1 MSMISV
7 SEAIAR
13 LCEDSHVRV
22 GKETC
27 KLKECAGR
35 VLATDIVAGLNV
47 PPADNS
53 AMDGYAL
60 RRQDWKGPDQPLEVS
75 QRITAGSPPE
85 PLIEGTAARI
95 FTGAEIPAGADIVVM
110 QEKCTLEAAGDGQF
124 VCMDSVGEVGANI
137 RPKGQDI
144 KTGTTV
150 LHAGRRLRPQDIGL
164 IASLGFDR
172 LDVWQRLKVALVST
186 GSELVEPGKQLKP
199 GQIYNSNHYMLDA
212 LLRKWGFEVVD
223 FGITVDRHDT
233 LSEVMSRASFD
244 ADAIVT
250 TGGVSVG
257 EEDHVKAV
265 VESLGSLDL
274 WRVAIKPGK
283 PFAFGQVKG
292 TPVLGLPGNPV
303 SALVTILVIARPF
316 LFDCQGIKSRNPNN
330 HDIAAQQQTA
340 LFSQKACGREV
351 YIRVRSTAKGVELFP
366 QQSSGALY
374 STSWADGFVVQHAE
388 QNITHG
394 DTVDTIPFTLFL

>member
-13 LCEDSHVRV
+13 LRENSHVRV
-22 GKETC
+22 AKETC
-27 KLKECAGR
+27 ELKACAGR
-35 VLATDIVAGLNV
+35 VLATDIVAGINV

-60 RRQDWKGPDQPLEVS
+60 RREDWKGPDHPLEIS

-85 PLIEGTAARI
+85 SLKLGTTARI
-95 FTGAEIPAGADIVVM
+95 FTGAEIPEGADIVVM
-110 QEKCTLEAAGDGQF
+110 QEKCAVDGQL
-124 VCMDSVGEVGANI
+124 VRMESVGAIGANI

-144 KTGTTV
+144 MNGAIV
-150 LHAGRRLRPQDIGL
+150 LHAGHRLRPQDIGL
-164 IASLGFDR
+164 IASLGFAKV
-172 LDVWQRLKVALVST
+172 DVWQRLKVAIVST
-186 GSELVEPGKQLKP
+186 GSELVEPGEVVKP

-212 LLRKWGFEVVD
+212 LLRNWGFEVVD
-223 FGITVDRHDT
+223 LGITVDDPQI
-233 LSEVMSRASFD
+233 LSEVMARASRE

-283 PFAFGQVKG
+283 PFAFGNVMG
-292 TPVLGLPGNPV
+292 TPFLGLPGNPV

-316 LFDCQGIKSRNPNN
+316 LFDCQGIKN
-330 HDIAAQQQTA
+330 HDIVPVRQIA
-340 LFSQKACGREV
+340 LFNQKACGRQV
-351 YIRVRSTAKGVELFP
+351 YLRVRSGEEGVEIFP

-374 STSWADGFVVQHAE
+374 STSWGDSMVVQYPD
-388 QNITHG
+388 QDITHG
-394 DTVDTIPFTLFL
+394 DSVDVIPFVLFN